1 MKRLNSSQTERASKI
16 VSNIG
21 LLFFA
26 STVLPIFI
34 NQIDMIYSYFGFI
47 VSIIFW
53 IFSILILNE
62 VKND

>member
-1 MKRLNSSQTERASKI
+1 MKRLNSSQTERASEI